1 MGATVESQ
9 QGGKGQGEIR
19 RRAQG
24 LGGAQEV
31 GAGGG
36 SRRALWVDG
45 VNLAA
50 DPEYSP
56 DGVFSFPAQ
65 LHISD
70 RVYASSR

>member
-1 MGATVESQ
+1 MRPWELLNRSREERGRGDQAASAGA
-9 QGGKGQGEIR
+9 R
-19 RRAQG
+19 R
-24 LGGAQEV
+24 

-36 SRRALWVDG
+36 GRRALWVDG

-70 RVYASSR
+70 RLYASSH

>member
-1 MGATVESQ
+1 MRPWELLNHSREERGRVR
-9 QGGKGQGEIR
+9 IR
-19 RRAQG
+19 RRTQG
-24 LGGAQEV
+24 LGRAQEV
-31 GAGGG
+31 GAGGLFG
-36 SRRALWVDG
+36 SMG